1 MALLPKPWGTRS
13 LPMLEQNTK
22 QVARY
27 RGWFNCNPQNS
38 RPRQLGNQPPNA
50 TSYPQ
55 TPICKGGH
63 LCHPI
68 QLARFSSL
76 ISHHQPWRLL
86 QSGIRSLFLGQLGPS
101 PKSCPPERVFSPS
114 TLLLL
119 RLSIPRPIE
128 PPSTLP
134 NSKIKCL
141 HARESRKKRRRSCRL
156 CLATK
161 ARKKKSKA
169 LFLTSCIAL
178 SVRVVNWCQSC
189 CSKELLLCS
198 ELWIVN

>member
-1 MALLPKPWGTRS
+1 MEK
-13 LPMLEQNTK
+13 
-22 QVARY
+22 Y
-27 RGWFNCNPQNS
+27 RGWLLTTPNS
-38 RPRQLGNQPPNA
+38 RTRQLGNQPPNA

-76 ISHHQPWRLL
+76 ISPHQPCRLL
-86 QSGIRSLFLGQLGPS
+86 QSGIRSLFLGQLGPFSQELS
-101 PKSCPPERVFSPS
+101 PGTVFSPS

-134 NSKIKCL
+134 TSKVKCL
-141 HARESRKKRRRSCRL
+141 HVRESRRKRRRSCRL

-169 LFLTSCIAL
+169 LSLTSYIAL
-178 SVRVVNWCQSC
+178 CVRVVN
-189 CSKELLLCS
+189 
-198 ELWIVN
+198 